1 MITCDFSGI
10 GKESLYKHLYE
21 SVKSDICEGKL
32 AAGERLPS
40 KRLLAAHLSISTI
53 TVENAY
59 NCLMTEGYVYSL
71 PKKGYYVAD
80 ISRAARP
87 TMPAAEKPARKNS
100 SCETEKPALGS
111 EKAKA
116 GYIFD
121 FISNH
126 TRPENFPFDIWA
138 RLMREVITEKSA
150 ELMRNPP
157 SGGTIALRK
166 AIAGHL
172 KRFRGMT
179 VSHEQIIV
187 GAGTEYLYSLLIQ
200 LLGHD
205 KLYALE
211 DPGYGKPEMIY
222 RLNGAHCCHVGL
234 DDQGINVSELSFCGA
249 QVAHITPNHHY
260 PTGLVV
266 PMPRRYELLAWV
278 SSRPDRYII
287 EDDYDCEFRLLGS
300 PVPPLQ
306 SMDSSD
312 RVIYINTFTKSL
324 ASTIRIAYM
333 VLPPGLLEEFY
344 RRQGFYACTVSN
356 FEQYTLARLIDEG
369 YFEKHIAAMKNY
381 YRGLR
386 DRLVDSI
393 VQSALHT
400 CTHIAEADAGLHF
413 LLHVHTE
420 MTDEELVARLEEHGI
435 RIACLSGYY
444 HDNSAGH
451 THALVMNYS
460 GIDPGKIDQATAR
473 LVKVIAG

>member
-1 MITCDFSGI
+1 MITCDFSGA
-10 GKESLYKHLYE
+10 GVASLYRHLYDCI
-21 SVKSDICEGKL
+21 KSDICEGRL
-32 AAGERLPS
+32 SAGEKLPS
-40 KRLLAAHLSISTI
+40 KRILAAHLSVSTI

-59 NCLMTEGYVYSL
+59 NLLLSEGYIYSL
-71 PKKGYYVAD
+71 PKRGYYVAD
-80 ISRAARP
+80 ISSTARAV
-87 TMPAAEKPARKNS
+87 TPASSKTSEKETAGG
-100 SCETEKPALGS
+100 TEKPHD
-111 EKAKA
+111 

-126 TRPENFPFDIWA
+126 TRPENFPFDTWA
-138 RLMREVITEKSA
+138 RLMREVITEKSV

-157 SGGTIALRK
+157 AGGTIALRK

-172 KRFRGMT
+172 KRFRGMN
-179 VSHEQIIV
+179 VSYEQIIV
-187 GAGTEYLYSLLIQ
+187 GAGTEYLYFLLIQ

-205 KLYALE
+205 KLYAIE
-211 DPGYGKPEMIY
+211 DPGYGKPEKIY
-222 RLNGAHCCHVGL
+222 HLNGARCCRVGL
-234 DDQGINVSELSFCGA
+234 DDEGISVPELTFCGA

-300 PVPPLQ
+300 PVPPMQ
-306 SMDSSD
+306 CMDSSD
-312 RVIYINTFTKSL
+312 RVIYVNTFTKSL

-333 VLPPGLLEEFY
+333 VLPRGLLEEFY

-369 YFEKHIAAMKNY
+369 YFEKHISAMKNY

-386 DRLVDSI
+386 DQLVDCI
-393 VQSALHT
+393 RQSPLST
-400 CTHIAEADAGLHF
+400 CTHISEADAGLHF

-420 MTDEELVARLEEHGI
+420 MPDGELVRRLEETGL
-435 RIACLSGYY
+435 RISCLSGYY
-444 HDNSAGH
+444 HGDTTGH

-460 GIDPGKIDQATAR
+460 GIDRKKIDQAVAR
-473 LVKVIAG
+473 LVKVIVG